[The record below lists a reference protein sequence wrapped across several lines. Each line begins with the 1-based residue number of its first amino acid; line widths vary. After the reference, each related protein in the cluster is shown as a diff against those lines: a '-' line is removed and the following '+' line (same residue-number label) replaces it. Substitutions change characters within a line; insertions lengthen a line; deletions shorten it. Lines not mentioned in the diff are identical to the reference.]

1 MDPWLIALIIVLAIF
16 AVLVIAL
23 VVLTKP
29 AKSQKGIEN
38 FTSVRYAHR
47 GLHGNGVPEN
57 SLLAF
62 KLAVERGYGIELDV
76 RLSKDKVLVVFHD
89 DTLERVCGIDRRVDE
104 FTAEELKN
112 IKLAGTD
119 EYVPT
124 FDEVLALIDGKV
136 KLLCEIKEAAS
147 DSEVSIAA
155 AERLKKYEGEY
166 VVESFNP
173 LSVARAKKILP
184 DKYCGLLCEHYT
196 LKDEF
201 KKPLYHILQNFL
213 LNVKCRPDFI
223 AYNHLHMGYHAFKLM
238 KFYGAPTFAYTVKS
252 IEEEKAA
259 RAGGFD
265 TVIFEGYIPED

>member
-1 MDPWLIALIIVLAIF
+1 MHPIALALIIILAVLAVF
-16 AVLVIAL
+16 AIAL

-29 AKSQKGIEN
+29 AKYQKGIEK

-89 DTLERVCGIDRRVDE
+89 DTLTRVCGIDKRVDE
-104 FTAEELKN
+104 LTAEELRD
-112 IKLAGTD
+112 IRLSGTD

-124 FDEVLALIDGKV
+124 FDEVLNLIDGKV

-155 AERLKKYEGEY
+155 AERLKSYKGEY

-173 LSVARAKKILP
+173 LSVARAKKLLP
-184 DKYCGLLCEHYT
+184 DIYCGLLCEHYT
-196 LKDEF
+196 LKDEY
-201 KKPLYHILQNFL
+201 KKPLYHILQNFF

-223 AYNHLHMGYHAFKLM
+223 AYNHLHRGYHGFKLM
-238 KFYGAPTFAYTVKS
+238 KLYGAPTFAYTVKS
-252 IEEEKAA
+252 KDEEKAA
-259 RAGGFD
+259 RDGGFD